1 MNREPLFGCD
11 GECECGHREEDL
23 RVFEGDVLC
32 DYCWEERVWPE
43 APNFE
48 QAFSDLPPFKSPH
61 LVKNHPDGQWD
72 PIETAP
78 MDGTPILA
86 YSLRNNALAPIVVTW
101 RTYHPNAAGEPT
113 WRDHQKHKVCGLTHW
128 MPLPKPPKKGSE
140 E

>member
-23 RVFEGDVLC
+23 RVFDGKVLC
-32 DYCWEERVWPE
+32 DYCWEDRVWPE

-61 LVKNHPDGQWD
+61 L
-72 PIETAP
+72 T
-78 MDGTPILA
+78 
-86 YSLRNNALAPIVVTW
+86 RNQEKMSFEDYWNQ
-101 RTYHPNAAGEPT
+101 YGEL
-113 WRDHQKHKVCGLTHW
+113 HASFCGGDIKMFAREFW
-128 MPLPKPPKKGSE
+128 QSAQGNGGE